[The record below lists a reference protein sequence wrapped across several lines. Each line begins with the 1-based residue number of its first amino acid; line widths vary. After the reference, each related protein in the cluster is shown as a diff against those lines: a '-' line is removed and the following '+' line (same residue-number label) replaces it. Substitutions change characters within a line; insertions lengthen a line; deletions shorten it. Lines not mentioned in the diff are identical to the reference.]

1 MRTKKV
7 RVHEENLLCGLFI
20 ASLERNHAPYGRF
33 LQFYS
38 LFSVK
43 NSKFAVNALFIY
55 MASGFP

>member
-1 MRTKKV
+1 MKKICCV
-7 RVHEENLLCGLFI
+7 AFLLQVWK
-20 ASLERNHAPYGRF
+20 ENHAPYGRF